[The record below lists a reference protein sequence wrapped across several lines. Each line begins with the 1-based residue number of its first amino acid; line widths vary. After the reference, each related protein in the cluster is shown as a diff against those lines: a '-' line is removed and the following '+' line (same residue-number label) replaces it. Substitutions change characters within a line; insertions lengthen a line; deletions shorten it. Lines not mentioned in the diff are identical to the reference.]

1 VKWREIRQLAQPVDH
16 VRVEYH
22 RSAELHATVH
32 DAVADGVGAAEPV
45 DGRVELE
52 RVGPRRRR
60 LQILGAEQLVVFPEQ
75 AELQA
80 ARAGVDD

>member
-1 VKWREIRQLAQPVDH
+1 
-16 VRVEYH
+16 
-22 RSAELHATVH
+22 VH

-52 RVGPRRRR
+52 RVGPRRPR